1 MADNDLDKYLEN
13 LGISTDEEQ
22 EELEPSHL
30 STPEPVDNS
39 PVVQFMTDG
48 AMSGRA
54 MTGGVM
60 AGGTAQERL
69 ESFLVNLLLNFDPA
83 YAVEVTRA
91 DDEEIDVDIFG
102 GDPGKIIG
110 RGGRTLVALEY
121 LANTVINREDEPRIR
136 VSIDVGG
143 YKRRR
148 DDRLRTEAR
157 KAAAKVRKSGF
168 AVELEP
174 MSAAERR
181 VIHVELAQDAS
192 VMSES
197 TGEGRNRRVVIKPR

>member
-13 LGISTDEEQ
+13 LGISTDEEHD
-22 EELEPSHL
+22 ELEPAHL
-30 STPEPVDNS
+30 SEPEPVGTS
-39 PVVQFMTDG
+39 PVTQPMT
-48 AMSGRA
+48 
-54 MTGGVM
+54 
-60 AGGTAQERL
+60 GGTAQERL
-69 ESFLVNLLLNFDPA
+69 ESFLVNLLLNLDPA

-110 RGGRTLVALEY
+110 RGGRTLAALEY
-121 LANTVINREDEPRIR
+121 LANTVINREGEARIR
-136 VSIDVGG
+136 VNIDVGG

-181 VIHVELAQDAS
+181 VIHMELAHDAA